1 MGYKKN
7 GILGKGNIIL
17 LLVLAMII
25 YFVLRIDVVSR
36 IKSYFG
42 IIDGFKQQT
51 LDSIIRRDDFDCY
64 VITLKKNE
72 DRFKRFM
79 QFYNMSDLNA
89 QDFIKVD
96 GIYGKEIDGSPD
108 GYKKYISNNIMIKT
122 EFTPGM
128 VGCFLSHL
136 SVFKKITEGKKE
148 YGFIFEDD
156 AKMNENIYSKSIA
169 NVLQIIPNDWD
180 MIMIGYLPLE
190 TKNHIFE
197 KKDRYYKLLEFW
209 GLQGYIV
216 NKKSAQKLIDL
227 MKPPFRYQI
236 DGEMSKLARED
247 KLKIYAIEES
257 AVTQFGNTTDIQPAS
272 I

>member
-7 GILGKGNIIL
+7 GILRKSNIII
-17 LLVLAMII
+17 LVISALII
-25 YFVLRIDVVSR
+25 YFVFRTDFVSS
-36 IKSYFG
+36 IKSYMGFK
-42 IIDGFKQQT
+42 DGFKQQNM
-51 LDSIIRRDDFDCY
+51 DSIIRRDDFDCY

-72 DRFKRFM
+72 DRFKRFT

-96 GIYGKEIDGSPD
+96 AVYGKEIDGSPD

-122 EFTPGM
+122 EYTPGM

-136 SVFKKITEGKKE
+136 EVFKKITEGKKE

-156 AKMNENIYSKSIA
+156 AKMNENVYNKNVA
-169 NVLQIIPNDWD
+169 NVLQIVPNDWD
-180 MIMIGYLPLE
+180 IIMIGYLPLE
-190 TKNHIFE
+190 TKHHIFE
-197 KKDRYYKLLEFW
+197 KKDNYYKLLQFW
-209 GLQGYIV
+209 GTHGYMV
-216 NKKSAQKLIDL
+216 NKQSAQKMIDL

-236 DGEMSKLARED
+236 DGEMSRLARED

-257 AVTQFGNTTDIQPAS
+257 AVTQFGNTTDIQPS
-272 I
+272 NI